1 MADVEEPQFTTLA
14 QRIAALKQQQAENA
28 FVPQNNTLTVAKRPP
43 PPPIPSSDR
52 PPLPTRP
59 KTANNPPILT
69 YGSSAIQK
77 PFNEPIGAKA
87 SFPPVARDTP
97 ANNAKSPL
105 LPSRNAPPPLPTRK
119 GSTPALPPRR
129 ASASTQLVRRGS
141 GDSTTS
147 QLSTVSAMSLNSY
160 GRPVSSRTSI
170 GSTNGRMLP
179 PPLDMA
185 KLPPLPPSRRELQE
199 KARLEQKAKMPL
211 VSTRSDPIVSKRPT
225 VVDREM
231 PPKMPPRPS
240 GPPKVPSRP
249 VENAEEEKQ
258 IALPTR
264 RLPPPSATRSA
275 LSIGFGNKS
284 TETPNPA
291 LRPAPTYNRTPGPA
305 VQELNANNFDRIILS
320 GKFALV
326 DFYAPYCKYCVE
338 LDPHYKQLAEDFAFA
353 SDRLV
358 IAKVDV
364 DEHKS
369 FIARYGI
376 PGYPTIMF
384 FDGNG
389 DNPEKYQY
397 QNETDAMTE
406 FLIEKTGI
414 SPSDAPKS
422 GGVPPPIN
430 LRSKPTSAHV
440 KAVSATPT
448 ASSSSSSSPSPSST
462 GCLLC
467 RDFSGPDQIALKYP
481 REFLPR
487 SSDNTG
493 YLADVLCR
501 SFSSPTDKSRA
512 IFVWL
517 HHNVAYD
524 TGAFF
529 GNRVKNVT
537 PADTIKT
544 GLAVCGGY
552 AGLFTAIAL
561 KAGLEAIMVT
571 GHGKGFGYTPLQP
584 GESCPPP
591 NPGGHAWNAVR
602 IDGGEWKLIDAC
614 WGSGQL
620 GNNQTYNK
628 NLISSYFTMSNE
640 EFGLKHFPADKAHFF
655 RNDRRILSW
664 EEYFIGNIG
673 GESLQIFGSPEDHHG
688 ISQTS
693 FTPPQ
698 KNIQSSP
705 ASTEIM
711 RFQFSK
717 ICTHYD
723 FERNG
728 SGKPYCMILK
738 IGGVDGRKE
747 DMIAFEFDGFWWWV
761 DVNVRELGAR
771 GQTISLYA
779 ITSVN
784 GKDARGMSKREYEEK
799 KGKCGMGFGGVAAWE
814 LV

>member
-14 QRIAALKQQQAENA
+14 QRIAALKQQQADDSL
-28 FVPQNNTLTVAKRPP
+28 VPQNNSLAIAKRPP
-43 PPPIPSSDR
+43 PPPIPSSNR

-69 YGSSAIQK
+69 YGSAVNQK
-77 PFNEPIGAKA
+77 PFNEPIGAK
-87 SFPPVARDTP
+87 SNSPSVDRDGPT
-97 ANNAKSPL
+97 NNAKSPA
-105 LPSRNAPPPLPTRK
+105 LPPRNAPPPLPTRK
-119 GSTPALPPRR
+119 ASTPSLPPRR
-129 ASASTQLVRRGS
+129 ASTSTQLARRGS
-141 GDSTTS
+141 GDSTIS
-147 QLSTVSAMSLNSY
+147 QVSTVSAISLNSY
-160 GRPVSSRTSI
+160 GRPPSSITSI
-170 GSTNGRMLP
+170 GSTDKRMLP

-199 KARLEQKAKMPL
+199 KARLEQKAKIPL
-211 VSTRSDPIVSKRPT
+211 VSTKSAPVVLKQPP

-231 PPKMPPRPS
+231 PPKMPSRPN
-240 GPPKVPSRP
+240 GPPKMPPRP
-249 VENAEEEKQ
+249 IANIEEGKS
-258 IALPTR
+258 IALPPR
-264 RLPPPSATRSA
+264 RLPPPSSTRSA
-275 LSIGFGNKS
+275 LSLGFGNKS
-284 TETPNPA
+284 TETPNPTP
-291 LRPAPTYNRTPGPA
+291 RPDLTHNRTPAPA
-305 VQELNANNFDRIILS
+305 IQELNSDNFDRVVVS

-369 FIARYGI
+369 FMARYGI
-376 PGYPTIMF
+376 QGYPTIMF

-389 DNPEKYQY
+389 DNPETYQY
-397 QNETDAMTE
+397 MRDTAAMTE
-406 FLIEKTGI
+406 FLTKKTGI
-414 SPSDAPKS
+414 SPSDAPKP
-422 GGVPPPIN
+422 GGGAPPPIN
-430 LRSKPTSAHV
+430 LRSKPTSAQV
-440 KAVSATPT
+440 KAVSAAPT
-448 ASSSSSSSPSPSST
+448 TSSSSM

-467 RDFSGPDQIALKYP
+467 RDFSGPDQIASKYS

-487 SSDNTG
+487 SPDNTG
-493 YLADVLCR
+493 YLADVLCHP
-501 SFSSPTDKSRA
+501 FSSPTDKARA

-517 HHNVAYD
+517 HHNIAYD

-561 KAGLEAIMVT
+561 KAGLEAIMIT
-571 GHGKGFGYTPLQP
+571 GHGKGFGYAPLKP

-620 GNNQTYNK
+620 GDDQTYNK

-655 RNDRRILSW
+655 RNDTRILSW

-673 GESLQIFGSPEDHHG
+673 GEPLQIFSSPEDHHG

-693 FTPPQ
+693 IAPPQ
-698 KNIQSSP
+698 RHMQASP
-705 ASTEIM
+705 TSNEII

-728 SGKPYCMILK
+728 PGKPYCMLLK
-738 IGGVDGRKE
+738 IGGIDGRKE
-747 DMIAFEFDGFWWWV
+747 DMIPFEFDGFWWWV
-761 DVNVRELGAR
+761 DVRVKELGAR
-771 GQTISLYA
+771 GQTISLFA

-784 GKDARGMSKREYEEK
+784 GEDARGMTKREYEVK
-799 KGKCGMGFGGVAAWE
+799 KGKCGMGFAGVAAWE
-814 LV
+814 LS